1 MKNLLAVSFA
11 LILTISYLLLATQWQ
26 FEPQPTS
33 AVQQASTHQPTP
45 TPSPSPTARPR
56 PHHTPTPV
64 PLPTAVPT
72 SLPTN
77 GDFSNGSDGWTI
89 ETFIGCGSHSEVR
102 FLGQDGPNSNVVQF
116 IAEGNGGCYTD
127 AKLLQILDIEVP
139 ANSQMVVSADVKS
152 VHSAVRGPCGDTGS
166 EMPLHIQLEYVT
178 DQEQDRR
185 ILWSFTHKTG
195 GTCGIRNGWR
205 DDRYS
210 SDFDNEYYANI
221 TVPHNEWYSFTSE
234 DAKAID
240 PAMARLTW
248 LGILGNGWDRDSR
261 IDNIHLSMTTP
272 TRAPTAV
279 DDHGDTPSGS
289 TLIPVSS
296 EWYGS
301 IEDGDDVDFFSFR
314 ASGGHEYVIE
324 THLDSNPDT
333 VLALYDP
340 AGDVIDHHD
349 DSGSGGGER
358 MVWVAPS
365 TDTYYIE
372 VMGYEGAT
380 GTYFLTLIEVATPA
394 PTAAPAR
401 VADDHGDTPSGS
413 TLIPVSSEW
422 YGSIEDGDD
431 VDFFSFRASGGHE
444 YVIETHLDSNPDT
457 VLALYDPAGDV
468 IDHHDDS
475 GSGGGERMVWV
486 APSTD
491 TYYIEVM
498 GYEGATGT
506 YFLTLIEVAI
516 GSSRQGGEL
525 RLALGEEPFPYSF
538 TPIENLFGGAAQINS
553 LIFSRLWRVGDSG
566 VEPDLVEWWNASADS
581 REWTLG
587 LRQDARFHDGRPVTA
602 HDVAYSFEA
611 MQRYLPSFAELL
623 VIDDHTLR
631 ISFENPTD
639 FVFLIARF
647 DTAIV
652 VPRGMLDLPIN
663 SFTNLVGSGPF
674 VPDEYEKDSFL
685 FLNPN
690 PPMGGVKAGK
700 LG

>member
-525 RLALGEEPFPYSF
+525 RLAPRRRAEARAGRGAVPLQLHADREPVRRCGTDQQP
-538 TPIENLFGGAAQINS
+538 NLQPPVESRGLRGGAGPGGVVERIRRLSGMDPGSQARRALPRRPPRHRPRRGILLRSDAEIPAFLRRALGDRRPHAADKLREPHRLRLSHRAIRHRNCRAPGHAGLANKQ
-553 LIFSRLWRVGDSG
+553 LHQSRRL
-566 VEPDLVEWWNASADS
+566 
-581 REWTLG
+581 
-587 LRQDARFHDGRPVTA
+587 RPV
-602 HDVAYSFEA
+602 
-611 MQRYLPSFAELL
+611 R
-623 VIDDHTLR
+623 
-631 ISFENPTD
+631 
-639 FVFLIARF
+639 ARR
-647 DTAIV
+647 V
-652 VPRGMLDLPIN
+652 
-663 SFTNLVGSGPF
+663 
-674 VPDEYEKDSFL
+674 
-685 FLNPN
+685 
-690 PPMGGVKAGK
+690 
-700 LG
+700 